1 MQLQEALHVIRGCLL
16 SPYGTRN
23 QQRLDEAWH
32 TVSSTLNDQQDYIKK
47 LEKETDRNQQV
58 FLHDSALTV
67 AGLQARLAFVR
78 KQYGD
83 IPIECYNAAGRYDTA
98 EDVIVESIGPPEQ
111 QHLVAF
117 ITT

>member
-1 MQLQEALHVIRGCLL
+1 MQIEKALRIVKQHTSTSLELQKAYRAITDAL
-16 SPYGTRN
+16 
-23 QQRLDEAWH
+23 Q
-32 TVSSTLNDQQDYIKK
+32 DQYAYIER
-47 LEKETDRNQQV
+47 LEKETERIPQV
-58 FLHDSALTV
+58 LLHDSALTV
-67 AGLQARLAFVR
+67 TGLQARLAFVR

-83 IPIECYNAAGRYDTA
+83 IPIECCNNHGSYDTA